1 MSISSHY
8 HAHKPN
14 VPIIQE
20 DVFGWVREGNAFQ
33 TRVWLDDSEHDL
45 NIGDD
50 HAFSLLHWAA
60 KGGHISIVDMLLARG
75 ARVNAT
81 NMGDDTPLHLAASQ
95 GHREVVVK
103 LLAKRAEVNIPNEH
117 GNTPLHYACFWG
129 YEQVA
134 ADLVQY
140 GAFVMLCNKRG
151 LTSIDVCQ
159 PQCRQSI
166 IGL

>member
-95 GHREVVVK
+95 GHREVVVVCK
-103 LLAKRAEVNIPNEH
+103 FFFN
-117 GNTPLHYACFWG
+117 
-129 YEQVA
+129 
-134 ADLVQY
+134 
-140 GAFVMLCNKRG
+140 NKKKVDTVIF
-151 LTSIDVCQ
+151 LETSCKTS
-159 PQCRQSI
+159 RSKYSK
-166 IGL
+166 